1 MTPTKYIEAAYR
13 TINDKFYKPV
23 NRDGEDLLHAA
34 IGIATESGELLD
46 AIKKQLFYGKSLDRT
61 NIKEE
66 VGDLLWYIAL
76 LCHSQ
81 GWSFEEIMLLNIEKL
96 KARYPDKFEEN
107 KAIHRNLP
115 LERLI
120 LEVGK
125 EVKK

>member
-46 AIKKQLFYGKSLDRT
+46 TIKKYMFYGKPLDIT

-81 GWSFEEIMLLNIEKL
+81 GWSFEEIMFLNIEKL
-96 KARYPDKFEEN
+96 KARYPDKFEED